1 MDTISSLSELLA
13 GQKTSSYIEIPG
25 IASRTFGQMTLTT
38 TLPMSKL
45 FSIYEVDLEVQRS
58 LVPQNLSKLIDYIML
73 YLEHQ
78 QGIYFPGIILSA
90 RGAGEYDAEQKIYR
104 LQAIEKLYV
113 VDGQH
118 RLAAFRRLMETLQ
131 SNMTRAKDRREYDR
145 MEEISEKLSKLY
157 AFPMSTMIYLDI
169 NARQERQLFSDI
181 NKLPRKIGGNLA
193 VLREQR
199 RFYHVLA
206 TKIAETTPAMKRIS
220 VDMYTERGKGPE
232 FLFSYH
238 LLVEILVGLFE
249 GRLKSAARNN
259 GYYFQDKE
267 VEDLQKLASF
277 YFDTLLRYLP
287 EPEKGE
293 QCWTENMQIAMAM
306 VFHGEATKTGS
317 FNRYALEYAMKILPH
332 IDWNAIY
339 TGDEKDRLPRRSRI
353 MKAYQYIKDFYQ
365 EHHLF
370 LIREDELM
378 KKAFPEES
386 SDPLTKQAFQQESS
400 KEDAI

>member
-1 MDTISSLSELLA
+1 MDPISSLSELLA
-13 GQKTSSYIEIPG
+13 EQKASSYIEIPG
-25 IASRTFGQMTLTT
+25 VVSRTFGQTTLST

-45 FSIYEVDLEVQRS
+45 FSIYEVDLEVQRAI
-58 LVPQNLSKLIDYIML
+58 VPQNLSKLMDYIML
-73 YLEHQ
+73 YLDHQ

-90 RGAGEYDAEQKIYR
+90 RGAGEYDADQQVYR

-118 RLAAFRRLMETLQ
+118 RLAAFRRIMETLQ
-131 SNMTRAKDRREYDR
+131 SNMARAKDRREYDR
-145 MEEISEKLSKLY
+145 MEEITDKLSKLY
-157 AFPMSTMIYLDI
+157 TFPMSTMIYLDI

-206 TKIAETTPAMKRIS
+206 THLAAQSPSMKQIS
-220 VDMYTERGKGPE
+220 VDMFTERGKGPE

-238 LLVEILVGLFE
+238 LLVEILCGLFE

-259 GYYFQDKE
+259 GYYF
-267 VEDLQKLASF
+267 EDSDIEEHFKLASY
-277 YFDTLLRYLP
+277 YFDVMLRYLP

-293 QCWTENMQIAMAM
+293 LCWTENLQIAMALF
-306 VFHGEATKTGS
+306 FHEEVTKTGT
-317 FNRYALEYAMKILPH
+317 FNKYALEYTMKILPH

-339 TGDEKDRLPRRSRI
+339 VGDEKDRLPRRSRI

-365 EHHLF
+365 EHHIF
-370 LIREDELM
+370 LIRD
-378 KKAFPEES
+378 
-386 SDPLTKQAFQQESS
+386 
-400 KEDAI
+400 KEDVG

>member
-1 MDTISSLSELLA
+1 MDKISSLSELLA
-13 GQKTSSYIEIPG
+13 EQKASSYIEIPG
-25 IASRTFGQMTLTT
+25 AASRTFGQTTLST

-45 FSIYEVDLEVQRS
+45 FAIYEVDLEVQRAI
-58 LVPQNLSKLIDYIML
+58 VPQNLSKMMDYIML
-73 YLEHQ
+73 YLDHG

-90 RGAGEYDAEQKIYR
+90 RGAGQYDDAANVYR

-131 SNMTRAKDRREYDR
+131 SAMARAKDRREYDR
-145 MEEISEKLSKLY
+145 MEEISAKLSKLY

-206 TKIAETTPAMKRIS
+206 SHLAANAPVMKRLP
-220 VDMYTERGKGPE
+220 VDMFTERGKGPE
-232 FLFSYH
+232 YLFSYH
-238 LLVEILVGLFE
+238 LLIEIMIGLFE
-249 GRLKSAARNN
+249 GRLKSASRNN
-259 GYYFQDKE
+259 GYYFEDKSIE
-267 VEDLQKLASF
+267 EHLKLASF
-277 YFDTLLRYLP
+277 YFENLLKYLP

-293 QCWTENMQIAMAM
+293 LCWTENLQIAMAM
-306 VFHGEATKTGS
+306 FFHGEVTKTGT
-317 FNRYALEYAMKILPH
+317 FNKYALEYVAKILPH
-332 IDWNAIY
+332 IEWDSIY

-353 MKAYQYIKDFYQ
+353 MKAYQYIKDFFE

-370 LIREDELM
+370 LIRESEDY
-378 KKAFPEES
+378 
-386 SDPLTKQAFQQESS
+386 DPLMPKSS
-400 KEDAI
+400 TKEDAS

>member
-1 MDTISSLSELLA
+1 MDQISSLSELLA
-13 GQKTSSYIEIPG
+13 EQKASSYIEIPG
-25 IASRTFGQMTLTT
+25 VKSRTFGQTTLST

-45 FSIYEVDLEVQRS
+45 FAIYEVDLEVQRAI
-58 LVPQNLSKLIDYIML
+58 VPQNLSKMMDYIML
-73 YLEHQ
+73 YLDHG

-90 RGAGEYDAEQKIYR
+90 RGAGEYDSSAKVYR

-131 SNMTRAKDRREYDR
+131 SAMARAKDRREYDR
-145 MEEISEKLSKLY
+145 MEEISAKLSKLY
-157 AFPMSTMIYLDI
+157 SFPMSTMIYLDI

-206 TKIAETTPAMKRIS
+206 SRLAEDAPVMKRIP
-220 VDMYTERGKGPE
+220 VDMFTERGKGPE
-232 FLFSYH
+232 YLFSYH
-238 LLVEILVGLFE
+238 LLIEVLIGLFE

-259 GYYFQDKE
+259 GYYFEEKE
-267 VEDLQKLASF
+267 IEEHLKLASL
-277 YFDTLLRYLP
+277 YFESLLKYLP

-293 QCWTENMQIAMAM
+293 LCWSENLQIALAM
-306 VFHGEATKTGS
+306 FFHDEVTKTGT
-317 FNRYALEYAMKILPH
+317 FNKYALDHALKILPH

-353 MKAYQYIKDFYQ
+353 MKAYQFVRDFYD

-370 LIREDELM
+370 LIRSDND
-378 KKAFPEES
+378 PYES
-386 SDPLTKQAFQQESS
+386 GSE
-400 KEDAI
+400 EDAS

>member
-1 MDTISSLSELLA
+1 MDPVSSLSELLA
-13 GQKTSSYIEIPG
+13 EQKASSYIEIPG
-25 IASRTFGQMTLTT
+25 VLSRTFGQTTLST

-58 LVPQNLSKLIDYIML
+58 IVPQNLSKLMDYVML
-73 YLEHQ
+73 YVDHGQ
-78 QGIYFPGIILSA
+78 TIYFPGIILSA
-90 RGAGEYDAEQKIYR
+90 RGAGEYDEAAQVYR

-118 RLAAFRRLMETLQ
+118 RLAAFQRLMETLQ
-131 SNMTRAKDRREYDR
+131 SAMARAKDRREYDR
-145 MEEISEKLSKLY
+145 MEEITDKMRKLY

-206 TKIAETTPAMKRIS
+206 SKLVESAPVMKRIP
-220 VDMYTERGKGPE
+220 VDMFTERGKGPE
-232 FLFSYH
+232 YLFSYH
-238 LLVEILVGLFE
+238 LLIEILIGLFE

-259 GYYFQDKE
+259 GYYFTDAE
-267 VEDLQKLASF
+267 IEEHLKLAST
-277 YFDTLLRYLP
+277 YFEALLKYLP

-293 QCWTENMQIAMAM
+293 LCWTENLQIALAM
-306 VFHGEATKTGS
+306 FFHEEVKKTGT
-317 FNRYALEYAMKILPH
+317 FNKYALDYAVKILPH

-339 TGDEKDRLPRRSRI
+339 SGDEKDRLPRRSRI
-353 MKAYQYIKDFYQ
+353 MKAYQFVKDFYQ

-370 LIREDELM
+370 LIRD
-378 KKAFPEES
+378 
-386 SDPLTKQAFQQESS
+386 
-400 KEDAI
+400 KEDVV

>member
-1 MDTISSLSELLA
+1 MDQISSLSELLA
-13 GQKTSSYIEIPG
+13 EQKASSYIEIPG
-25 IASRTFGQMTLTT
+25 AMSRTFGQTTLST

-45 FSIYEVDLEVQRS
+45 FAIYEVDLEVQRS
-58 LVPQNLSKLIDYIML
+58 IVPQNLSKMMDYIML
-73 YLEHQ
+73 YLDHG

-90 RGAGEYDAEQKIYR
+90 RGAGEYDAQAQVYR

-131 SNMTRAKDRREYDR
+131 GAMARAKDRREYDR
-145 MEEISEKLSKLY
+145 MEEISAKLSKLY

-206 TKIAETTPAMKRIS
+206 SRLVEDAPVMKNLP
-220 VDMYTERGKGPE
+220 VDMFTERGKGPE
-232 FLFSYH
+232 YLFSYH
-238 LLVEILVGLFE
+238 LLIEILIGLFE

-259 GYYFQDKE
+259 GYYFEEKE
-267 VEDLQKLASF
+267 IEEHLKLAAL
-277 YFDTLLRYLP
+277 YFECLLKYLP

-293 QCWTENMQIAMAM
+293 LCWTENLQIALAM
-306 VFHGEATKTGS
+306 FFHDEVTKTGT
-317 FNRYALEYAMKILPH
+317 FNKYALDYALKILPH
-332 IDWNAIY
+332 IDWSAIY
-339 TGDEKDRLPRRSRI
+339 SGDEKDRLPRRSRI
-353 MKAYQYIKDFYQ
+353 VKAYQFVKDFYV
-365 EHHLF
+365 EHHMF
-370 LIREDELM
+370 LIRDDSM
-378 KKAFPEES
+378 GQQAFPG
-386 SDPLTKQAFQQESS
+386 DSS
-400 KEDAI
+400 KEDVG

>member
-1 MDTISSLSELLA
+1 MDQISSLSELLA
-13 GQKTSSYIEIPG
+13 VQKTSSFIEIPG
-25 IASRTFGQMTLTT
+25 ELSRTFGQTTLAT

-45 FSIYEVDLEVQRS
+45 FAIYEVDLEVQRS
-58 LVPQNLSKLIDYIML
+58 IVPLNLSRMMDYIML
-73 YLEHQ
+73 YLDHG

-90 RGAGEYDAEQKIYR
+90 RGAGEYDPASGVYR

-131 SNMTRAKDRREYDR
+131 SAMARAKDRREYDR
-145 MEEISEKLSKLY
+145 MEEIGKKLSKLY

-206 TKIAETTPAMKRIS
+206 TRLVEESPVMKRIP
-220 VDMYTERGKGPE
+220 VDMFTERGKGPE

-238 LLVEILVGLFE
+238 LLIEILIGLFE
-249 GRLKSAARNN
+249 GRLKSASRGN
-259 GYYFQDKE
+259 GYHFEEREIESQMKVAE
-267 VEDLQKLASF
+267 F
-277 YFDTLLRYLP
+277 YFEGLLRHLP

-293 QCWTENMQIAMAM
+293 LCWSENLQIALAM
-306 VFHGEATKTGS
+306 FFHGEATKSGT
-317 FNRYALEYAMKILPH
+317 FNKYALEYALHILPH
-332 IDWNAIY
+332 LDWNAIY
-339 TGDEKDRLPRRSRI
+339 SGDEKDRLPRRSRI
-353 MKAYQYIKDFYQ
+353 MKAFQYVKGFYE

-370 LIREDELM
+370 LIRESDMADE
-378 KKAFPEES
+378 
-386 SDPLTKQAFQQESS
+386 QEDALDA
-400 KEDAI
+400 KEDVG

>member
-1 MDTISSLSELLA
+1 MDQISSLSELIA
-13 GQKTSSYIEIPG
+13 EQKASSYIEIPG
-25 IASRTFGQMTLTT
+25 TVSRTFGQTTIST

-45 FSIYEVDLEVQRS
+45 FAVYEVDLEVQRS
-58 LVPQNLSKLIDYIML
+58 IVPQNLSKMMDYIML
-73 YLEHQ
+73 YLDHG

-90 RGAGEYDAEQKIYR
+90 RGAGEYDEDAGVYR

-131 SNMTRAKDRREYDR
+131 SSMTRARDRREYER
-145 MEEISEKLSKLY
+145 MEEISAKLSKLY

-169 NARQERQLFSDI
+169 HARQERQLFSDI

-206 TKIAETTPAMKRIS
+206 SRLAEDAPVMKS
-220 VDMYTERGKGPE
+220 LPVDMFTERGKGPE
-232 FLFSYH
+232 YLFSFH
-238 LLVEILVGLFE
+238 LLIEIMVGLFE

-259 GYYFQDKE
+259 GYYFEEKDI
-267 VEDLQKLASF
+267 EDHLQLAAF
-277 YFDTLLRYLP
+277 YFDQLLHYLP
-287 EPEKGE
+287 NPEKGE
-293 QCWTENMQIAMAM
+293 LCWSENLQIALAM
-306 VFHGEATKTGS
+306 FFHGEVTKTGT
-317 FNRYALEYAMKILPH
+317 FNKYALEYVAKILPH

-353 MKAYQYIKDFYQ
+353 MKAYQYVKEFYE

-370 LIREDELM
+370 LIRDTDDD
-378 KKAFPEES
+378 FIGQH
-386 SDPLTKQAFQQESS
+386 T
-400 KEDAI
+400 KEDVG

>member
-1 MDTISSLSELLA
+1 MDPISSLSELLA
-13 GQKTSSYIEIPG
+13 EQKASSYIEIPG
-25 IASRTFGQMTLTT
+25 VASRTFGQATLST

-58 LVPQNLSKLIDYIML
+58 IVPQNLSKLMDYIML
-73 YLEHQ
+73 FLDHN
-78 QGIYFPGIILSA
+78 QGIYFPGLILSA
-90 RGAGEYDAEQKIYR
+90 RGAGEYDEEQKVYR

-131 SNMTRAKDRREYDR
+131 SNMARAKDRREYER
-145 MEEISEKLSKLY
+145 MEEITAKLSKLY
-157 AFPMSTMIYLDI
+157 TFPVSTMIYLDI
-169 NARQERQLFSDI
+169 NSRQERQLFSDI

-206 TKIAETTPAMKRIS
+206 TQLAEQDPAMKQIS
-220 VDMYTERGKGPE
+220 VDMFTERGKGPE

-238 LLVEILVGLFE
+238 LLVEILAGLFE

-259 GYYFQDKE
+259 GYYFEDKE
-267 VEDLQKLASF
+267 VEEHQKLASF

-287 EPEKGE
+287 DPVKGE
-293 QCWTENMQIAMAM
+293 QCWTENIQIALAM
-306 VFHGEATKTGS
+306 FFHDEVVKTGT
-317 FNRYALEYAMKILPH
+317 FNRYALEYSMKILPH
-332 IDWNAIY
+332 IDWNGIY
-339 TGDEKDRLPRRSRI
+339 SGDEKDRLPRRSRI
-353 MKAYQYIKDFYQ
+353 VKAYQYIKDFYQ

-370 LIREDELM
+370 LIRD
-378 KKAFPEES
+378 
-386 SDPLTKQAFQQESS
+386 
-400 KEDAI
+400 KEDAG